1 MIALAK
7 LRPESAIGLL
17 EKATSLA
24 PKNESARY
32 ALMLAYR
39 NAGRLEDAQKQK
51 AELDKLQRPPE
62 GEFTEFLKKLG
73 EKPKQ

>member
-7 LRPESAIGLL
+7 LRPERSIQLL
-17 EKATSLA
+17 EHATKLA

-39 NAGRLEDAQKQK
+39 NAGRLEDAQQQK
-51 AELDKLQRPPE
+51 VELDKVQRPPE

-73 EKPKQ
+73 EASKQ